1 MTLNVLRDNDGNM
14 MSLIKYWNPISKE
27 EDPSPEEP
35 SPEEPDYVQAILDEL
50 ILDLAQLG

>member
-1 MTLNVLRDNDGNM
+1 MTLNVLRDPSGNM
-14 MSLIKYWNPISKE
+14 MSLIKYWNPIFKE
-27 EDPSPEEP
+27 EGSSPEEP